1 MDSEEVLTEKYKW
14 WFLSFNKSSQ
24 YWQLRQVCREGIALE
39 KTNSIFEIYTNGKW
53 SNQSKSLIWASFPF
67 LLYFQDW
74 ESDKFYEVR
83 CNDTIVLIL
92 CSWWRLNLCIKPQYK
107 KNVIVLFAEIG
118 ILFWW
123 LYIVETLNWGGHL
136 WFKQVSFMSSQ
147 GHLLHSYNKEEKL
160 WHSLSVTLYNK
171 K

>member
-1 MDSEEVLTEKYKW
+1 MTGINEYKNPTTMDSEEVLTEKYKW

-92 CSWWRLNLCIKPQYK
+92 CSWWRLNLCIKPQYQK
-107 KNVIVLFAEIG
+107 KCDRIICRNWNI
-118 ILFWW
+118 ILM
-123 LYIVETLNWGGHL
+123 VVHCRN
-136 WFKQVSFMSSQ
+136 SQ
-147 GHLLHSYNKEEKL
+147 LRRT
-160 WHSLSVTLYNK
+160 SLI
-171 K
+171 

>member
-1 MDSEEVLTEKYKW
+1 MTGINEYKNPTTMDSEEVLTEKYKW

-74 ESDKFYEVR
+74 ESDKFYEVG

-107 KNVIVLFAEIG
+107 KKCDRIICRNWNI
-118 ILFWW
+118 ILM
-123 LYIVETLNWGGHL
+123 VVHCRN
-136 WFKQVSFMSSQ
+136 SQ
-147 GHLLHSYNKEEKL
+147 LRRT
-160 WHSLSVTLYNK
+160 SLI
-171 K
+171 